1 MMIRGG
7 TRMRDKIIALVY
19 ISIALSL
26 IGIGLAAGELDVIW
40 KTIQEHIDR
49 VLAGLSLWCG

>member
-1 MMIRGG
+1 
-7 TRMRDKIIALVY
+7 MRDKIIALVY